1 MIRGFAALLL
11 LLAIVSCRR
20 YDYYSHV
27 SDADGLV
34 PADQLSR
41 YGREQSQAVAISRR
55 FAELHQGTSP
65 AQLAAQADSAV
76 AFARTQPDV
85 VNAVADP
92 QSLRVTVE
100 FKSGWRVGIVP
111 LSD

>member
-1 MIRGFAALLL
+1 MIRGTPGLLL
-11 LLAIVSCRR
+11 LLSLASCRS
-20 YDYYSHV
+20 YDYQPHV

-34 PADQLSR
+34 PAEQMAR

-65 AQLAAQADSAV
+65 AALAAQADSAV

-85 VNAVADP
+85 ANAVADP
-92 QSLRVTVE
+92 QSHRVTVD
-100 FKSGWRVGIVP
+100 FKSGWRVGVVP
-111 LSD
+111 LGD